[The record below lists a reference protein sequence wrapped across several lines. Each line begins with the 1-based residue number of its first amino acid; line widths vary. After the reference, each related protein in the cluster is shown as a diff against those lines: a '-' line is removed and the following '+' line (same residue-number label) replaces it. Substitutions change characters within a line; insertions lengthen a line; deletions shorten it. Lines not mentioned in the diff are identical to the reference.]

1 MKQTWRP
8 GNMLYPLPAVLVTT
22 RGKDKKDNVLTIAWA
37 GTVNS
42 DPAMV
47 SISVRKSRY
56 SYTALM
62 ETGVFVINLTTEG
75 LAHAT
80 DFCGVKSGKDL
91 DKFEAEHLKKE
102 EAVEIDCPMLA
113 DSPVNIECRVTETKD
128 LGSHTMFLAEVL
140 SVHADERYMDKKG
153 RFDLS
158 LAKPIVYSHGDYM
171 TLGRKLGSF
180 GWTVKKR

>member
-47 SISVRKSRY
+47 SMSVRKSRY

-102 EAVEIDCPMLA
+102 AAVEIDCPMLA
-113 DSPVNIECRVTETKD
+113 DSPVI
-128 LGSHTMFLAEVL
+128 
-140 SVHADERYMDKKG
+140 
-153 RFDLS
+153 
-158 LAKPIVYSHGDYM
+158 I
-171 TLGRKLGSF
+171 
-180 GWTVKKR
+180 

>member
-1 MKQTWRP
+1 M
-8 GNMLYPLPAVLVTT
+8 
-22 RGKDKKDNVLTIAWA
+22 KDNVLTIAWA

-56 SYTALM
+56 SYAALM

-140 SVHADERYMDKKG
+140 AVSVDENYMDEKG
-153 RFDLS
+153 KFS
-158 LAKPIVYSHGDYM
+158 LDQTGLIAYSHGGYFS
-171 TLGRKLGSF
+171 LGEQIGSF
-180 GWTVKKR
+180 GYSVRKKK